1 MRPSENAIHSFH
13 LSDQPATQKENSMR
27 EEEKK
32 KNMNSPT
39 STQTSL
45 WKKKTAHEHTFEM
58 NPRFDNAIQLNDSG
72 GTPLADSVQTI
83 DQIAFS
89 IEFGFGTC

>member
-1 MRPSENAIHSFH
+1 
-13 LSDQPATQKENSMR
+13 
-27 EEEKK
+27 
-32 KNMNSPT
+32 
-39 STQTSL
+39 
-45 WKKKTAHEHTFEM
+45 M